1 MEGFL
6 SVKEATKSYA
16 QGCKAKAATSI
27 GKLFGKAMLA
37 GMMIG
42 MGAAASSVAAHSVA
56 NVGLA
61 RLTAA
66 VVFPVGLMMVILLG
80 AELFTGD
87 CLMALGV
94 AEKHISVADCIRV
107 LVLVFLGNFA
117 GALIFTALVYCS
129 GQLDYSAGGLGAY
142 TIKVA
147 YGKATLSFGKA
158 FTSGILCNILVCA
171 AVLMAICAKDISG
184 KLLVSFFVIMLFVT
198 AGFEHCVANMY
209 YITAGLFCKMNPD
222 YVNKAMELYGYT
234 EAQLSQLSWGSFLIK
249 NLIPV
254 TLGNSWWNLL
264 YRTSAFIF
272 KPRKK
277 IKQVILRVT
286 LNFRVTLFLKIE
298 FIVFDAAV
306 PYFGE
311 LQEAAFVCA
320 VSALKS
326 SYSIHLQQSPV
337 KPFQV

>member
-198 AGFEHCVANMY
+198 LMKPSYLCFASIALRSLVC
-209 YITAGLFCKMNPD
+209 
-222 YVNKAMELYGYT
+222 
-234 EAQLSQLSWGSFLIK
+234 LIAVQR
-249 NLIPV
+249 NSNFDIFV
-254 TLGNSWWNLL
+254 TLDCCSIDQ
-264 YRTSAFIF
+264 FI
-272 KPRKK
+272 
-277 IKQVILRVT
+277 
-286 LNFRVTLFLKIE
+286 
-298 FIVFDAAV
+298 
-306 PYFGE
+306 
-311 LQEAAFVCA
+311 
-320 VSALKS
+320 
-326 SYSIHLQQSPV
+326 
-337 KPFQV
+337 

>member
-117 GALIFTALVYCS
+117 G
-129 GQLDYSAGGLGAY
+129 LGAY

-147 YGKATLSFGKA
+147 YGKATLPFGKA

-234 EAQLSQLSWGSFLIK
+234 EEQLAQLSWGSFLIK

-254 TLGNSWWNLL
+254 TLGNIVGGICCIGLPLL
-264 YRTSAFIF
+264 Y
-272 KPRKK
+272 
-277 IKQVILRVT
+277 
-286 LNFRVTLFLKIE
+286 LNREKN
-298 FIVFDAAV
+298 
-306 PYFGE
+306 
-311 LQEAAFVCA
+311 
-320 VSALKS
+320 
-326 SYSIHLQQSPV
+326 
-337 KPFQV
+337 